1 MSVDPNNPIRVPRSE
16 GRHIL
21 LSIPADSEDGDTS
34 STSGTQYRSKEDH
47 VLENAVT
54 LESTEKAVAIPANN
68 TQRYP
73 VTNAFLKQIEYLAW
87 LPSSQR
93 SLLGHFVQNASGLTT
108 CNSHGQAMI
117 CQMLVPKALKSPA
130 LLNALLTVAAVH
142 KKSLTPSALERNSLG
157 HAIRNLTQ
165 TSLQAF
171 QIELNHSEP
180 QKQTTLVAVALFL
193 CEQSLH
199 GAHADPKSWRAHME
213 GTKAILDSINKDE
226 IRGDDRDLLEFSRR
240 WYRAVESLAALS
252 PRGLAPG
259 PLGCS
264 ISQSLFHSHP
274 LSNNYLDEYCGYN
287 TNLNDVLLEIGALA
301 RKRHS
306 SLFHGDHTPIEEVQW
321 DMQADWLEHM
331 VHELLYQSQVSQPS
345 FFPGV
350 ASHLSPVER
359 AEFSLCN
366 QAYHHMALIH
376 INCRIRMRPPSS
388 ERVQWS
394 VEQILDCAHAIS
406 PSHELSPYLA
416 LTGPVF
422 TAGCVAFGGTR
433 DRVRNILTGLFT
445 KVQSQSMLRS
455 LELLEAFWK
464 ENGDYYFEDWDTYAG
479 KSPIHKHSSVFL
491 LIQPSSTQQY
501 RLYSIL
507 AKHLTT
513 SFIVVVSVMHYDF
526 PDKCQ
531 ATRGEG
537 EFKFQPFAHPS
548 NRLQLALAVVVINH
562 TSRHLVLS
570 DALPWH
576 IQTKIRRTANF
587 HSHFT
592 SRPQWMS
599 RHANN
604 VDFEA
609 ILQVLR
615 SNGFTV
621 LTENRDEV
629 RYGADDLCLSNPLR
643 VGICSVQIFVLEWDF
658 EVASARS
665 GVQLKAFLFFII
677 G

>member
-1 MSVDPNNPIRVPRSE
+1 MSVDPSNPIRVPTAE
-16 GRHIL
+16 GRRFL
-21 LSIPADSEDGDTS
+21 LIRPTDSDDDYPPSI
-34 STSGTQYRSKEDH
+34 SGTQYRSEQEHALEDA
-47 VLENAVT
+47 VRRESTENAV
-54 LESTEKAVAIPANN
+54 AVPSNHNQQYPA
-68 TQRYP
+68 TR
-73 VTNAFLKQIEYLAW
+73 AFLKQIEYLAW
-87 LPSSQR
+87 LPASQR
-93 SLLGHFVQNASGLTT
+93 SLLSHFVQNASGLTT

-117 CQMLVPKALKSPA
+117 CQMLVPKALNSPA

-180 QKQTTLVAVALFL
+180 QKQTTLVAVALCL
-193 CEQSLH
+193 CEQALH
-199 GAHADPKSWRAHME
+199 GAHADAKSWRAHME

-226 IRGDDRDLLEFSRR
+226 VRGDDRDLLEFSRR

-252 PRGLAPG
+252 PKGLSAG
-259 PLGCS
+259 PLGLP
-264 ISQSLFHSHP
+264 ISQSHSHTHP
-274 LSNNYLDEYCGYN
+274 STYNYLDEYCGYN

-301 RKRHS
+301 RKRHN
-306 SLFHGDHTPIEEVQW
+306 SLFQGDFAPIEEGEW
-321 DMQADWLEHM
+321 EMQADWLEQT
-331 VHELLYQSQVSQPS
+331 VHELLYQTQISQPS

-350 ASHLSPVER
+350 ASQLSPVER

-376 INCRIRMRPPSS
+376 INCRVRMRPPSS
-388 ERVQWS
+388 EQVQWS

-422 TAGCVAFGGTR
+422 TAGCVAFGRTR

-479 KSPIHKHSSVFL
+479 KPLIHNPSCVSL
-491 LIQPSSTQQY
+491 LIELSSTQRY

-507 AKHLTT
+507 AEHATP
-513 SFIVVVSVMHYDF
+513 SFIAVFSAMHYDF

-531 ATRGEG
+531 APQGE
-537 EFKFQPFAHPS
+537 EFKFQP
-548 NRLQLALAVVVINH
+548 
-562 TSRHLVLS
+562 
-570 DALPWH
+570 LPILKTGFNWH
-576 IQTKIRRTANF
+576 
-587 HSHFT
+587 
-592 SRPQWMS
+592 
-599 RHANN
+599 
-604 VDFEA
+604 
-609 ILQVLR
+609 
-615 SNGFTV
+615 
-621 LTENRDEV
+621 
-629 RYGADDLCLSNPLR
+629 
-643 VGICSVQIFVLEWDF
+643 
-658 EVASARS
+658 
-665 GVQLKAFLFFII
+665 
-677 G
+677 